1 MRFCLRKSW
10 KTEGKA
16 FGPSE
21 SPLRSAYLARLLFL
35 QPSTFNLLKIMSP
48 QTTESTIL
56 LDHGSGGL
64 ASQELISGLFLK
76 HLGNKVLA
84 ALEDSAVLENQPGRL
99 AFTTDSYVVDPIFF
113 PGGDIGSLAVHGT
126 LNDLAMRGARPLAL
140 SLALILEEGLPL
152 ADLEKIILS
161 IKEASLASGV
171 PIVTGDTKVVP
182 RGKAD
187 RIFINSSGIGLVA
200 DEVEI
205 SVSRAKA
212 GDKII
217 LSGSMGDHGI
227 TIMTRRA
234 GIALAGDLRS
244 DSKPLH
250 TMVQKLLAGLPGGS
264 IHTMRDPT
272 RGGVATSLCEIA
284 GSSGLMIEIEEER
297 LPVRP
302 EVRAAC
308 EILGLDPLYLANE
321 GKCLAL
327 VAPEIAEQALALMRT
342 CPEGAEAVMI
352 GTAVAGGGAGRVALK
367 TVIGGTRVVTPLH
380 GAPLPRIC

>member
-1 MRFCLRKSW
+1 M
-10 KTEGKA
+10 
-16 FGPSE
+16 
-21 SPLRSAYLARLLFL
+21 
-35 QPSTFNLLKIMSP
+35 P
-48 QTTESTIL
+48 QQTPKTIL

-84 ALEDSAVLENQPGRL
+84 ALEDSAVMDNQPGRL

-113 PGGDIGSLAVHGT
+113 PGGDIGALAVHGT
-126 LNDLAMRGARPLAL
+126 INDLAMRGARPLAL
-140 SLALILEEGLPL
+140 SLGLILEEGLPL
-152 ADLEKIILS
+152 ADLERIIIS
-161 IKEASLASGV
+161 IKDASQTSGV

-187 RIFINSSGIGLVA
+187 KIFINTSGIGLVA
-200 DEVEI
+200 DGVEI
-205 SVSRAKA
+205 SATRAKA

-234 GIALAGDLRS
+234 GIALTGNLRS
-244 DSKPLH
+244 DTMALH
-250 TMVQKLLAGLPGGS
+250 TLVQKLLAGLPEGS
-264 IHTMRDPT
+264 IHTLRDPT

-284 GSSGLMIEIEEER
+284 ESSKLNIEIEENR
-297 LPVRP
+297 IPVRP

-321 GKCLAL
+321 GKCLAM
-327 VAPEIAEQALALMRT
+327 VAPEYADQALALFRS
-342 CPEGAEAVMI
+342 CPEGAEASII
-352 GTAVAGGGAGRVALK
+352 GILADGTIPRVTLK
-367 TVIGGTRVVTPLH
+367 TAIGGTRVITPLH

>member
-1 MRFCLRKSW
+1 MSPK
-10 KTEGKA
+10 KTEC
-16 FGPSE
+16 
-21 SPLRSAYLARLLFL
+21 
-35 QPSTFNLLKIMSP
+35 
-48 QTTESTIL
+48 IL

-64 ASQELISGLFLK
+64 ASQELISSLFLR
-76 HLGNKVLA
+76 HLGNPVLS
-84 ALEDSAVLENQPGRL
+84 ALEDSAVMENQPGRI

-113 PGGDIGSLAVHGT
+113 PGGDIGTLAVHGT
-126 LNDLAMRGARPLAL
+126 INDLAMRGAQPLCL

-152 ADLEKIILS
+152 DDLERIIIS
-161 IKEASLASGV
+161 IRDASLASGV

-182 RGKAD
+182 RGKGD
-187 RIFINSSGIGLVA
+187 KIFINTSGIGLVA
-200 DEVEI
+200 EGVDI
-205 SVSRAKA
+205 SSAKARA

-217 LSGSMGDHGI
+217 LSGSMGDHGV

-244 DSKPLH
+244 DSMALH
-250 TMVQKLLAGLPGGS
+250 TMVQKLLAGLPPDS
-264 IHTMRDPT
+264 VHTLRDPT

-284 GSSGLMIEIEEER
+284 GSCGRMLEIEEAR
-297 LPVRP
+297 IPVRP

-327 VAPEIAEQALALMRT
+327 VAPEVADQALALLRAE
-342 CPEGAEAVMI
+342 PEGAEATII
-352 GTAVAGGGAGRVALK
+352 GTVRSGNRVILK
-367 TVIGGTRVVTPLH
+367 TTIGGTRVITPLH